1 MLRIRINKRTI
12 VRIHQNGKQI
22 LDRNLNVDATN
33 EQNHDLRKI
42 DIGENKLSIVKAV
55 SHEEKSNRQSN
66 DHER

>member
-33 EQNHDLRKI
+33 HDLRKI
-42 DIGENKLSIVKAV
+42 NIGENKLSVVKAV
-55 SHEEKSNRQSN
+55 SHEEKSNRQSI